1 MWNLIDKAKKGRVI
15 VLTTH
20 AMEEADMLGDR
31 IGIMARGRLR
41 CLGNGLRL
49 KARFGSGYKM
59 SISIGVAT
67 ITVVKSPV
75 PLHSLCGQDRK
86 TKSDKASQVKSIL
99 KESLGMDIFDESE
112 AYLHV
117 LVPNEKEHLLGEL
130 IQSLSVHIVI
140 LRHLAFTVL
149 SRIVRRS

>member
-1 MWNLIDKAKKGRVI
+1 MSQPLEWTPFQGMNKLQIHIERVFRRHVWDLIDKAKKGRII

-59 SISIGVAT
+59 SISIKV
-67 ITVVKSPV
+67 
-75 PLHSLCGQDRK
+75 
-86 TKSDKASQVKSIL
+86 
-99 KESLGMDIFDESE
+99 
-112 AYLHV
+112 
-117 LVPNEKEHLLGEL
+117 
-130 IQSLSVHIVI
+130 
-140 LRHLAFTVL
+140 
-149 SRIVRRS
+149 